1 MVYELK
7 DGLIESN
14 RPRCLEDECVVDNFG
29 TIVNDLADPVY
40 AVIPNGVQ
48 RDEKEITRLLER
60 ACSYRQL
67 YERGQKCC
75 KNVEAGDFVQVKIS
89 GHANYFWGTVLD
101 ITRRTLK
108 IEIDGNE
115 FNWPLTRVAE
125 CNKEELPK
133 HLNEETG
140 ETYEAQA
147 F

>member
-48 RDEKEITRLLER
+48 RDEKEITRLLKR

-75 KNVEAGDFVQVKIS
+75 KNVEAGRLCSSKDLRLCQLLL
-89 GHANYFWGTVLD
+89 GHCAGYN
-101 ITRRTLK
+101 
-108 IEIDGNE
+108 
-115 FNWPLTRVAE
+115 
-125 CNKEELPK
+125 
-133 HLNEETG
+133 
-140 ETYEAQA
+140 
-147 F
+147 